1 MAKRNPQTKVI
12 KNARLIDGT
21 GAPPIQRATVVIQKD
36 TIAAVGPSN
45 RVKAPQGAEVID
57 AKGMTLMPGLIDA
70 HLHLFG
76 IRNYEFLLWAMEHVA
91 LHAIRSVYEVRR
103 ILEAGFTTIR
113 DCGSDNALFI
123 KQAIE
128 EGSIEGPRLRAV
140 GRFMCQ
146 TGGIPDLPALPLSVM
161 EGRDGRG
168 FCRLTDG
175 VDECLK
181 AAREQLRAGATELKI
196 GTTGGI
202 DPSFIVA
209 ESAFTVEEI
218 QAMAS
223 VAHNVGKKITAHN
236 NVLMGEPCTGIQRAV
251 AGGVDAIDHGY
262 WIDDPTLELMA
273 EKGVVWIVTLGYLQR
288 AVEYGKDLNLNP
300 IYVDK
305 CKRAVESIAD
315 TIPRARKIGVKRAA
329 GSDFLGTPADPHG
342 EEAFE
347 LEMQVRCGLS
357 EMETLVT
364 ATKENAELFN
374 LGDRLGTVEKGK
386 LADLILVDGDPLKNI
401 KVFQDVNRVKMVMLE
416 GGIRIRRP

>member
-1 MAKRNPQTKVI
+1 MAKADGQTKVI
-12 KNARLIDGT
+12 QNARVIDGT
-21 GAPPIQRATVVIQKD
+21 GAKPLEKATVVIQKD
-36 TIAAVGPSN
+36 AISAVGPASQ
-45 RVKAPQGAEVID
+45 VQAPPRAEVID

-70 HLHLFG
+70 HLHFFG
-76 IRNYEFLLWAMEHVA
+76 IRRYEFLLWAMEHVA

-103 ILEAGFTTIR
+103 ILEAGFTTVR

-128 EGSIEGPRLRAV
+128 EGSIAGPRLRAV

-146 TGGIPDLPALPLSVM
+146 TGGIPDLPFLPLSVM

-181 AAREQLRAGATELKI
+181 AAREQLRGGATELKI

-218 QAMAS
+218 RAMAS

-236 NVLMGEPCTGIQRAV
+236 NVLMGEPCTGIRKAI

-273 EKGVVWIVTLGYLQR
+273 EKGVVWIATLGYLQR
-288 AVEYGKDLNLNP
+288 AVERGKDLNLSP
-300 IYVDK
+300 VYVDK

-315 TIPRARKIGVKRAA
+315 TTPRAKKMGVKRAS

-357 EMETLVT
+357 EMEALVT
-364 ATKENAELFN
+364 ATRRNAELFN
-374 LGDRLGTVEKGK
+374 LDARLGTVEKGK

-401 KVFQDVNRVKMVMLE
+401 KVLQDASRIKMVMLE
-416 GGIRIRRP
+416 GQVRVRRD